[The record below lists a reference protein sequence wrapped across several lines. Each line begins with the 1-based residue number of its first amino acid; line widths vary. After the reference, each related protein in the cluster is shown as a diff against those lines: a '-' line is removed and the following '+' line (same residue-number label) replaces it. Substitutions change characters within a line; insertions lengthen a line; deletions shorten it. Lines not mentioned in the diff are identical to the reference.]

1 MRILFVNHTSGWSGP
16 SKSLL
21 LLIDH
26 MSSQVECTVVS
37 TGHGPLADALL
48 SRGIEYIGF
57 DSLGKQSI
65 PKFYSLLSSKVYDLV
80 YSNTSMGEARSSSVA
95 AFLARVPF
103 YCHVREMG
111 WDRSWWDLGY
121 MRFAKGVIAVSASC
135 GQSVKRFSNS
145 HRLHV
150 VHNGVP
156 AKSSE
161 DSRDEHRAKLVELL
175 GLTDPAL
182 IVVCCGHLMRRKNQL
197 DALSSFQEI
206 AESNPGSHLVFAG
219 ATDREPDYVEEVK
232 ERIRVYGLEAQVTI
246 LGFRDDVLDIMNGSD
261 LFLLPTLADP
271 HPRVVLEAMQMGLP
285 VISYSTDGVAETV
298 VHGETGMLVP
308 KGDVEGL
315 SRALSQLS
323 ADIELRKKMASKS
336 VIRVRDQFSAE
347 RTSHLVEE
355 ILRESVVH

>member
-1 MRILFVNHTSGWSGP
+1 MKILFVNHTSGWSGP

-26 MSSQVECTVVS
+26 MSSHVECTVVS
-37 TGHGPLADALL
+37 TGNGPLADAL
-48 SRGIEYIGF
+48 STRGIEYIGF

-65 PKFYSLLSSKVYDLV
+65 PKFYSLLRSKKYDLV

-95 AFLARVPF
+95 ALLARIPF

-111 WDRSWWDLGY
+111 WDRTWWDLGY
-121 MRFAKGVIAVSASC
+121 MRFAKGVIAVSDSC
-135 GQSVKRFSNS
+135 GQSVKRFSSS

-156 AKSSE
+156 AKSS
-161 DSRDEHRAKLVELL
+161 DGSRDKHREELVDLL
-175 GLTDPAL
+175 GITDPTL
-182 IVVCCGHLMRRKNQL
+182 IVVCCGHLMKRKNQL
-197 DALSSFQEI
+197 DALSAFREM
-206 AESNPGSHLVFAG
+206 AGSDDRTHLIFAG
-219 ATDREPDYVEEVK
+219 ATDREPDYVEDLK
-232 ERIRVYGLEAQVTI
+232 ERISVYGLEQQVTI
-246 LGFRDDVLDIMNGSD
+246 LGFRDDVLDIMDGSD

-308 KGDVEGL
+308 KGDVKGL
-315 SRALSQLS
+315 SRALT
-323 ADIELRKKMASKS
+323 ELGANIDLRNKMAMKS
-336 VIRVRDQFSAE
+336 VTRVGEQFSAA
-347 RTSHLVEE
+347 RTSHLVEG
-355 ILRESVVH
+355 ILRESVPN